1 MDERVCWKSA
11 IEDLLSNGEI
21 HMMVSAIQP
30 DPLSR
35 SKDCKERSAM
45 VEAHNM
51 GAGHKIYMPNYAE
64 IQFLVCVGIAA

>member
-1 MDERVCWKSA
+1 
-11 IEDLLSNGEI
+11 
-21 HMMVSAIQP
+21 MMVSAIQP